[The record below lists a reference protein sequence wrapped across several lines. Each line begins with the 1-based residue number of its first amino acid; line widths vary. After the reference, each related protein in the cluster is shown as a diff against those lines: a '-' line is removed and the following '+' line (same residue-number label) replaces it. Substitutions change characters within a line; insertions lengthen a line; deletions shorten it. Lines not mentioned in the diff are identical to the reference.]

1 MTAPTTAS
9 PFWRSPGFVMIRR
22 KLCIRGFTKY
32 GSFDDLMLSFARLKD
47 LGIEPEFCLNHGV
60 ATSLYYAD
68 PDQNLVELQVD
79 IFGNWDASAEWM
91 RKSEDFRQNPDFS
104 TQTFFAAHKAGA
116 TFEQLQKDT
125 YAGNIPLRNRQTS
138 MSLRADDFLTRVA
151 RSARSASEI
160 PLEPICE
167 AGPGGSSRLPTP
179 R

>member
-1 MTAPTTAS
+1 MQEIV
-9 PFWRSPGFVMIRR
+9 G
-22 KLCIRGFTKY
+22 
-32 GSFDDLMLSFARLKD
+32 
-47 LGIEPEFCLNHGV
+47 GIEPEFCLNHGV

-79 IFGNWDASAEWM
+79 NFGNWDASAEWM

-160 PLEPICE
+160 PFKPICVQGRE
-167 AGPGGSSRLPTP
+167 VVRGYLLHVDKF
-179 R
+179 

>member
-1 MTAPTTAS
+1 
-9 PFWRSPGFVMIRR
+9 
-22 KLCIRGFTKY
+22 
-32 GSFDDLMLSFARLKD
+32 MLSFARLKD

-79 IFGNWDASAEWM
+79 NFGNWDASAEWM
-91 RKSEDFRQNPDFS
+91 RKSEDFRQNPVGA
-104 TQTFFAAHKAGA
+104 FFDPDRVLAAHKAGA

-125 YAGNIPLRNRQTS
+125 YAGKYPPSKPPTACPFTQVI
-138 MSLRADDFLTRVA
+138 FLTHVTHVK

-160 PLEPICE
+160 PLGPICE

>member
-91 RKSEDFRQNPDFS
+91 RKFEDFRQNPVGA
-104 TQTFFAAHKAGA
+104 FFDPDHVLAAHKAGA
-116 TFEQLQKDT
+116 AFEQLQKDT
-125 YAGNIPLRNRQTS
+125 YAGKYPPSKPPNEHVP
-138 MSLRADDFLTRVA
+138 A
-151 RSARSASEI
+151 R
-160 PLEPICE
+160 
-167 AGPGGSSRLPTP
+167 G
-179 R
+179 

>member
-1 MTAPTTAS
+1 
-9 PFWRSPGFVMIRR
+9 MIRR

-60 ATSLYYAD
+60 ATSFYYAD

-91 RKSEDFRQNPDFS
+91 RKSEDFRQNPVGA
-104 TQTFFAAHKAGA
+104 FFDPDRVLAAHKAGA

-125 YAGNIPLRNRQTS
+125 YAGKYPPTKPPNEHVP
-138 MSLRADDFLTRVA
+138 
-151 RSARSASEI
+151 
-160 PLEPICE
+160 
-167 AGPGGSSRLPTP
+167 SR